1 LQERETYDFL
11 YPQNRV
17 GPAIKRVILEK
28 MNSLAAT
35 TINETAK
42 KGIEVLIV
50 LVGQDNELHVLKKV
64 KFRID

>member
-1 LQERETYDFL
+1 
-11 YPQNRV
+11 V
-17 GPAIKRVILEK
+17 GPAVKRVILEK

>member
-1 LQERETYDFL
+1 MQERETYDFL

-17 GPAIKRVILEK
+17 GPVIKRVILEK
-28 MNSLAAT
+28 MNSLAPT